1 MKLKTFNFSTI
12 FCKPCL
18 KKKKKKRELLI
29 FFKQNEKLAALEME
43 NY

>member
-18 KKKKKKRELLI
+18 KKKKRELLI